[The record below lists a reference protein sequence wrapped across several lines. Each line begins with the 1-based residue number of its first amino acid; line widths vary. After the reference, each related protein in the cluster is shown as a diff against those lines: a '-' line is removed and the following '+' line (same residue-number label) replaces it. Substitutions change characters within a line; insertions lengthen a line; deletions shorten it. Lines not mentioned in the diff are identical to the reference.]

1 MQEQKRVHGEEYKK
15 LLEEVNKLRSEKEQ
29 QQKLLAQSLLLS
41 EDARVEASMKHE
53 ITRLTNDN
61 LVGLQTS
68 PLLVYISKQGS
79 TTSSFSVAQNKH
91 SDFLEKSEV
100 Q

>member
-61 LVGLQTS
+61 LVG
-68 PLLVYISKQGS
+68 PLNLS
-79 TTSSFSVAQNKH
+79 
-91 SDFLEKSEV
+91 L
-100 Q
+100 